1 MKKNESPILSIVIV
15 NWNGGEYLPRCLE
28 SIYEQGLDL
37 EVILVD
43 NASTDGSERRAKEEF
58 PQIKLIKMEKNRGY
72 AVGCNVGVKEAKG
85 EFILL
90 LNPDVI
96 LLPNC
101 LSRLIEFAQKHP
113 EVGAVAPKLLNPE
126 GSLQPSIRGFPYPL
140 SLLLLPLSYLIP
152 GNPIISSYRM
162 TYFSYEE
169 VSEVDQ
175 PMSSCLLVR
184 RKAYEE
190 SGGMDERFPLYFND
204 VDFLYRMKRKGWK
217 IYFIPQAKAV
227 HFLGGSTSL
236 LPNLKRLFLSYKGL
250 IGFYRKHFP
259 RSLSIAYLS
268 LITFPLRALLPKRR
282 RRHFLVFQKL
292 KEREEKKL
300 LSVVIVNWN
309 AGEYLPRCL
318 ESIFGQGMDSEVILV
333 DNASTDGSE
342 RRAKKLFPQIKLIEM
357 GENRGY
363 SAGCNAGIKEAK
375 GEFILILNPDTVVLP
390 GAFSHLIEFARKNPK
405 AGIIGPQMIGFDG
418 KVQMSCR
425 RFPSYETG
433 LFRGTFLE
441 RLMPRSRTLSRYLLS
456 SWDHSTPRE
465 VDWVSGAAML
475 LRREFLKEGGLFDET
490 FYMYCEDIDMGM
502 RAKEFGWKVMYC
514 PYGKIMH
521 RIGGSSDKRVI
532 PMLVK
537 FHLSHYLFF
546 RKHWGWRTSLLGEA
560 LLVLGLVA
568 RTFLLILKNRFDI
581 FVNFLRGKT

>member
-1 MKKNESPILSIVIV
+1 MDSYKSPLLSVVIV
-15 NWNGGEYLPRCLE
+15 NWNGGEYLPRCLA
-28 SIYEQGLDL
+28 SIYEQGVDL

-43 NASTDGSERRAKEEF
+43 NASTDGSERKAKEMF
-58 PQIKLIKMEKNRGY
+58 PQIRVIQMGENRGY
-72 AVGCNVGVKEAKG
+72 SAGCNAGIKEAKG
-85 EFILL
+85 EFVLL

-96 LLPNC
+96 LLPKC
-101 LSRLIEFAQKHP
+101 ISHLLEFAKAHP
-113 EVGAVAPKLLNPE
+113 EAGAVAPKLLNPE
-126 GSLQPSIRGFPYPL
+126 GNLQPSIRGFPYPL
-140 SLLLLPLSYLIP
+140 SLLFHPLSYIFPRNKL
-152 GNPIISSYRM
+152 ISSYRM

-169 VSEVDQ
+169 TAEVDQ

-184 RKAYEE
+184 KDAYEE
-190 SGGMDERFPLYFND
+190 VGGMDESFPLYFND
-204 VDFLYRMKRKGWK
+204 VDFLFRMKKKGWK
-217 IYFIPQAKAV
+217 VFFLPQAKAV

-236 LPNLKRLFLSYKGL
+236 LPNLKRLFLSHKGL

-259 RSLSIAYLS
+259 LYLPLAYLS
-268 LITFPLRALLPKRR
+268 LLLLPIRTLFPKRK
-282 RRHFLVFQKL
+282 RRHFLVFQRI
-292 KEREEKKL
+292 KEEGEIL

-318 ESIFGQGMDSEVILV
+318 ASIYEQDIDLEVILV
-333 DNASTDGSE
+333 DNASTDRSE
-342 RRAKKLFPQIKLIEM
+342 RKAKEMFPQIRLIQM

-390 GAFSHLIEFARKNPK
+390 GAFAKLLKFARENPR

-465 VDWVSGAAML
+465 VDWVSGAAMF

-502 RAKEFGWKVMYC
+502 RAREFGWKVMYC
-514 PYGKIMH
+514 PYAKIMH

-546 RKHWGWRTSLLGEA
+546 RKHWGWRTSFIGEA
-560 LLVLGLVA
+560 LLVVGLIA
-568 RTFLLILKNRFDI
+568 RTFLLILKNRYDVFL
-581 FVNFLRGKT
+581 NFIRGIR

>member
-1 MKKNESPILSIVIV
+1 MKNNKSPLISVAVV
-15 NWNGGEYLPRCLE
+15 NWNGGEYLPRCLA
-28 SIYEQGLDL
+28 SIYEQGVDL

-43 NASTDGSERRAKEEF
+43 NASTDGSEKKAKELF
-58 PQIKLIKMEKNRGY
+58 PQIKLIQMGGNKGY
-72 AVGCNVGVKEAKG
+72 SAGCNAGVKEAQG

-96 LLPNC
+96 LLPKC
-101 LSRLIEFAQKHP
+101 LPRLLAFAKANPQAG
-113 EVGAVAPKLLNPE
+113 VVAPKLLNPE

-140 SLLLLPLSYLIP
+140 SLLLLPLSYLFP
-152 GNPIISSYRM
+152 GNKLISSYRM

-169 VSEVDQ
+169 IAEVDQ

-184 RKAYEE
+184 KSAYEE
-190 SGGMDERFPLYFND
+190 VGGMDESFPLYFND
-204 VDFLYRMKRKGWK
+204 VDFLYRMKKKGWK
-217 IYFIPQAKAV
+217 VFFLPQAKAV

-236 LPNLKRLFLSYKGL
+236 LPNLKRLFLSHKGL
-250 IGFYRKHFP
+250 IDFYRKHFP
-259 RSLSIAYLS
+259 LYLPLAYLY
-268 LITFPLRALLPKRR
+268 LLALPIRALIPKRKR
-282 RRHFLVFQKL
+282 SHFLVFQKI
-292 KEREEKKL
+292 KEKGEIP

-318 ESIFGQGMDSEVILV
+318 ASIFEQGVDLEVILV
-333 DNASTDGSE
+333 DNASTDRSE
-342 RRAKKLFPQIKLIEM
+342 RMAKKMFPQIKLIQM
-357 GENRGY
+357 GENKGY

-390 GAFSHLIEFARKNPK
+390 RAFAKLLEFARKNPQ

-441 RLMPRSRTLSRYLLS
+441 RLMPKSRTLSRYLLS
-456 SWDHSTPRE
+456 GWDHSTPRE

-475 LRREFLKEGGLFDET
+475 LRREFIREAGLFDET
-490 FYMYCEDIDMGM
+490 FYMYCEDIDIGM
-502 RAKEFGWKVMYC
+502 RAREFGWKVMYC
-514 PYGKIMH
+514 PYVRIIH

-546 RKHWGWRTSLLGEA
+546 RKHRGWKTSFLGEA
-560 LLVLGLVA
+560 FLVFGLIA
-568 RTFLLILKNRFDI
+568 RTFLLILKNRYDVSI
-581 FVNFLRGKT
+581 NLLRGTH